1 MLIVHVPD
9 DPVMINKKYLPSKE
23 SSVDGWVKAIKKLS
37 IPSVISGNVT
47 LRSDICTSSFHCIF
61 TNLDDS
67 NIPQI
72 ILHISLY
79 LRK

>member
-47 LRSDICTSSFHCIF
+47 LRSDIYTLSFSSYFHE
-61 TNLDDS
+61 
-67 NIPQI
+67 PG
-72 ILHISLY
+72 
-79 LRK
+79 